1 VRLLQSASGE
11 STTSPYSFFFLRAGE
26 ICNWLALKAAPLREH
41 FAPQY
46 YFVITA

>member
-11 STTSPYSFFFLRAGE
+11 STTSPYFFLRAGE